1 MFSEKNKISRF
12 DFIKTSGAAL
22 GGFVTLSHYACSVEL
37 SALKKLIIEGKTDYS
52 IVLPTEASV
61 HEQNA
66 AKTLQFFLSKMSI
79 SLEVINEQKFSGE
92 NAFYLGKTDYA
103 KDAEISAVNL
113 DEDGYL
119 FKPLDN
125 NLILSGGTENGLT
138 NGVYSLLESFGY
150 RKYSA
155 DEPVIIPKATSFNMP
170 KEEMKVPRIKYR
182 TTNYYLSL
190 IHISEPTRPY

>member
-12 DFIKTSGAAL
+12 DFIKTSGAAM
-22 GGFVTLSHYACSVEL
+22 GSFVTLSHYACSVEL

-79 SLEVINEQKFSGE
+79 PLEVINEQKFSGE

-119 FKPLDN
+119 FKRLDN
-125 NLILSGGTENGLT
+125 NLILSGGTENGLI
-138 NGVYSLLESFGY
+138 NGVYSLLESFGF
-150 RKYSA
+150 RKYSSE
-155 DEPVIIPKATSFNMP
+155 DSVMIPPVSYTHLRAHET
-170 KEEMKVPRIKYR
+170 
-182 TTNYYLSL
+182 
-190 IHISEPTRPY
+190 